1 MAGSRS
7 HEEAGRLQGTFLRTG
22 RDAHFAS
29 ASGDV
34 PDRWP
39 LYSLTDADH
48 APRTVPRLAPKLG
61 MIDQAILRTAK
72 RAPQALR
79 ALVGAANAR
88 QRRLSR

>member
-1 MAGSRS
+1 
-7 HEEAGRLQGTFLRTG
+7 
-22 RDAHFAS
+22 
-29 ASGDV
+29 
-34 PDRWP
+34 
-39 LYSLTDADH
+39 
-48 APRTVPRLAPKLG
+48 